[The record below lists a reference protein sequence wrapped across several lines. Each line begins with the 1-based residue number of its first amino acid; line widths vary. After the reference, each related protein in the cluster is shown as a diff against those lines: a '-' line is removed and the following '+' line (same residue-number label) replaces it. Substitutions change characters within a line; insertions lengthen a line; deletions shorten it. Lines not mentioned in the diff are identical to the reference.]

1 MGNLSPVA
9 AAGEALR
16 QMRDDKGW
24 SAATLASRI
33 HDASLKVGGVE
44 FPLTQQAVSKFEG
57 GKAKSIPP
65 WYRLALRLLGEDND
79 ELLPDQDRDDP
90 TQTYV
95 SVEVLPTF
103 GGMGGGGSGDGSK
116 GFALVSRRLIEEELN
131 GRPEDFLLI
140 DTRGDSME
148 PDFKQGDQILIDK
161 RDRDPVQ
168 PGPFAVWDGDGYV
181 VKIIDR
187 VPGQRG
193 SLRIFSANVRYMEHI
208 SSSDDVIIM
217 GRPVWYGRRL

>member
-1 MGNLSPVA
+1 MGNQSPIA
-9 AAGEALR
+9 KAGANLRALR
-16 QMRDDKGW
+16 DERGW

-57 GKAKSIPP
+57 GNAKSIPP
-65 WYRLALRLLGEDND
+65 WYKLAIRLLSTEDDGE
-79 ELLPDQDRDDP
+79 LPDLDRGDQ
-90 TQTYV
+90 TKTYV

-103 GGMGGGGSGDGSK
+103 GGMGGGGTGDDGK
-116 GFALVSRRLIEEELN
+116 AFALVSRRLIEEELN

-148 PDFKQGDQILIDK
+148 PDFRQGDQILIDK

-168 PGPFAVWDGDGYV
+168 PGPFAIWDGDGYV
-181 VKIIDR
+181 IKIVDR

-193 SLRIFSANVRYMEHI
+193 SLRIFSANSRYSEFVALAE
-208 SSSDDVIIM
+208 DVIIM
-217 GRPVWYGRRL
+217 GRPVWFGRRL